1 VPEVV
6 CAGCGT
12 VCDDVV
18 LSVDPLRVQPGCP
31 VAERWFAARAAADG
45 PDAAVG
51 GEPASLDAALARA
64 ADLLRGSRRP
74 LVTGFGGATVEAARA
89 AIALADRVGAAVD
102 SGGGSAAV
110 ALRGASTATFGEI
123 RDRARVVVVW
133 REDPE
138 ATHPRL
144 LERLRL
150 PRAGRTLV
158 VVDDRD
164 TATAARADMHL
175 RSDGGVEA
183 LTRLHARAKGL
194 DDPDGL
200 LDLLHDTP
208 HAAFLHGLT
217 GRAELALHELV
228 RTLNATRHVVTLR
241 LRRSAGTLGA
251 EDALAWQ
258 TGYGGTVDLGSGHPE
273 PFTAGDFDVVLSVE
287 GDAAPEGVPVI
298 AVSSAPVTADVVIR
312 TAAPGL
318 GAGGTVHRMDGV
330 PLSVGAALGSD
341 RPGADSVLTRLLEAL

>member
-1 VPEVV
+1 MPEVV

-12 VCDDVV
+12 VCDDVL
-18 LSVDPLRVQPGCP
+18 LSVEPLRVEPGCP

-45 PDAAVG
+45 PDAALG
-51 GEPASLDAALARA
+51 GEPASLDAAVERA
-64 ADLLRGSRRP
+64 AELLRGSRRP

-89 AIALADRVGAAVD
+89 AIVLADRLGAAVD
-102 SGGGSAAV
+102 SGGGSGAV
-110 ALRGASTATFGEI
+110 ALRGASTATLGEI

-138 ATHPRL
+138 VTHPRL

-164 TATAARADMHL
+164 TATTARADLHV

-183 LTRLHARAKGL
+183 LTRLHARAQGL
-194 DDPDGL
+194 DDPDAL

-208 HAAFLHGLT
+208 HAAFLHRLT

-228 RTLNATRHVVTLR
+228 RTLNPTRHVVTLR
-241 LRRSAGTLGA
+241 LHRSAGTLGA
-251 EDALAWQ
+251 DDALAWQ
-258 TGYGGTVDLGSGHPE
+258 TGYAGAVDLGSGHPE
-273 PFTAGDFDVVLSVE
+273 PSTAGDYDVVLSVE
-287 GDAAPEGVPVI
+287 GDAVPGGVPVI
-298 AVSSAPVTADVVIR
+298 ALSSAPAAADVVIR

-318 GAGGTVHRMDGV
+318 GVSGTVHRMDGV

-341 RPGADSVLTRLLEAL
+341 RPGADRVLARLLEAL